1 MSRWDNEAN
10 ETTLYFGNTV
20 DNTVVNKVL
29 EALQSGKDTIYV
41 SFDVTGR
48 TCHQILSYQLG
59 AQLSA
64 LLGPKVDVRVSYNYG
79 CTVTKTNDDSAKV
92 PIQRITQKMDGDYLC
107 ACGCGKELNGT
118 CYGVGREDDD
128 EGYKW
133 RMFTKDCWERI
144 LADFT
149 NQHNHVRSNAAI
161 YEHYKPSPF
170 NN

>member
-1 MSRWDNEAN
+1 MSKWNNKEN
-10 ETTLYFGNTV
+10 ETILYFGNTV

-29 EALQSGKDTIYV
+29 EALQSGKDIIYV
-41 SFDVTGR
+41 SFDVTRR
-48 TCHQILSYQLG
+48 TRHQILSYQLRS
-59 AQLSA
+59 QLAA
-64 LLGPKVDVRVSYNYG
+64 LLGPKVDVWIGYNYE
-79 CTVTKTNDDSAKV
+79 CTVTKTDDYSAKV
-92 PIQRITQKMDGDYLC
+92 PIQRITQKMYGDYQC

-149 NQHNHVRSNAAI
+149 NQYPKANSNAVI